1 MPTPGKLELTIKI
14 NEFPV
19 DVQTV
24 ENGCKQF
31 DIDTGE
37 QIVTV
42 SLKPKIFKKLEQAQE
57 NYPMWVAAIAGIMG
71 EKTNSGF
78 VLKEPNVQT
87 FEKQPKEPKEGSA
100 PVVSAAS

>member
-24 ENGCKQF
+24 ENGLKQF

-57 NYPMWVAAIAGIMG
+57 NYPMWVAAIAGQMG
-71 EKTNSGF
+71 EKTDSGF

-87 FEKQPKEPKEGSA
+87 FEKKPKEPKEGAA

>member
-31 DIDTGE
+31 DILAGE

-57 NYPMWVAAIAGIMG
+57 NYPMWVAAIAGQMG
-71 EKTNSGF
+71 EKTDSGF

-87 FEKQPKEPKEGSA
+87 FEKKPKEPKEGAA